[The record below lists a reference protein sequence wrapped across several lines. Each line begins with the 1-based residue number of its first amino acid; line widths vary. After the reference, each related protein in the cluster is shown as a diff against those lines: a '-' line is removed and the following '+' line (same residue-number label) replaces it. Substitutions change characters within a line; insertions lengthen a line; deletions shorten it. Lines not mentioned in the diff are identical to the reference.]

1 MNTAPQASNYK
12 QIADEAVFQLEC
24 GNEFGNWMLS
34 LMKAIRDDHKH
45 SGGLNAAGL
54 ADLGVYL
61 SESHLEVSERSLA
74 VLNGN
79 LSSLGG
85 AA

>member
-1 MNTAPQASNYK
+1 MNTKPQAADYK
-12 QIADEAVFQLEC
+12 EIADEAVFQLEC
-24 GNEFGNWMLS
+24 GNEFGNWMFS
-34 LMKAIRDDHKH
+34 LMTAIRDDHKH

-54 ADLGVYL
+54 AALGVYL
-61 SESHLEVSERSLA
+61 SESHLEVSEQTLE
-74 VLNGN
+74 VLNAN

>member
-1 MNTAPQASNYK
+1 MNAKLQASNYK

-24 GNEFGNWMLS
+24 GNEFGNWMFS
-34 LMKAIRDDHKH
+34 LMTAIRDDHKH

-54 ADLGVYL
+54 AALGVYL
-61 SESHLEVSERSLA
+61 SESHIEVAEQTLE